1 MRQSKK
7 NKNVYLLIFFFFILS
22 SKVSS
27 QQINIVPDPTYFGRI
42 SVGTEGEHYILIYNN
57 SIQALNITNL
67 KIQGIDESD
76 FSFSTLPGP
85 VNVQPTERFV
95 LELKFH
101 PVTTGSKLAYLI
113 VESNASTSPDT
124 CKLTGGGV
132 DTSNSA
138 ITFERIFGHPDN
150 DNVGTVRITTDG
162 GNILAGSYQDTNE
175 DWNDASLIKTDKYG
189 QVEWTK
195 IYGTEDNAESFF
207 SVVVVNDG
215 YIAVGSKTKIKNTD
229 KDIYIVKV
237 NTEGDTVWTKTY
249 GGSQDD
255 QASEIEYAGS
265 GKYIVAGYTKSVVYG
280 TKRAYLMI
288 IDDMGNMIKENSYAN
303 CQCAASVQQTND
315 GGYVFT
321 GSTRSI
327 AVGESD
333 FYLGKTDAFL
343 QLEWE
348 KAYGGSDFDE
358 AKCVINTTDGGFIL
372 TGWTASPEFG
382 TVATDVYTIKTD
394 SLGNQDM
401 QWGNRVYGSAHHDHG
416 NAVIQTADGNYLI
429 AGYTQNHYDAERI
442 KWTDDIYLI
451 KCDNAGNNI
460 WEQTYGGI
468 YDESASSVRQEV
480 DGSFIICSKTGSY
493 SKRPGSD
500 IYLLRLNNQGLI
512 TSVNTNQ
519 NKIPVNY
526 ILSQNFPN
534 PFNNSTTLKYRL
546 PKNCYVTLNLYN
558 IRGQKVR
565 ALFNGFK
572 QAGSHTLRV
581 NGDDL
586 PSGLYFYRIRAGNFI
601 ETRRMLLLK

>member
-1 MRQSKK
+1 
-7 NKNVYLLIFFFFILS
+7 
-22 SKVSS
+22 
-27 QQINIVPDPTYFGRI
+27 
-42 SVGTEGEHYILIYNN
+42 
-57 SIQALNITNL
+57 
-67 KIQGIDESD
+67 
-76 FSFSTLPGP
+76 
-85 VNVQPTERFV
+85 
-95 LELKFH
+95 
-101 PVTTGSKLAYLI
+101 
-113 VESNASTSPDT
+113 
-124 CKLTGGGV
+124 
-132 DTSNSA
+132 
-138 ITFERIFGHPDN
+138 
-150 DNVGTVRITTDG
+150 
-162 GNILAGSYQDTNE
+162 YQDTNE